1 MKPGLLTSSV
11 LIVFIGS
18 GLFAQN
24 NPKSS
29 MEKSSR
35 EESYIL
41 ADISYMNDAVFMGR
55 RGSIAAPY
63 ILPSIGYYDKS
74 GFFADV
80 SASWLTS
87 SEEQRVDLFLATA
100 GYLFG
105 SGKWNGGISG
115 TAYFYNADSY
125 NVQSEVVADITA
137 ILSYDLKAVELTVYA
152 SSYFNKNSSPD
163 IFLGL
168 MADHTFY
175 AANNNFLITPRVSL
189 YAGSQYFYEEYY
201 SSSRLGNRKG
211 QGKGSGA
218 NEPTEATSVKIAEAS
233 EFNLLNVELS
243 LPLQYYRNQFIFSFT
258 PAWAFPQSSATL
270 TTTDAVFEEDLNN
283 VFYWSVGISYWFPV
297 N

>member
-1 MKPGLLTSSV
+1 MKPGLFRSSI

-29 MEKSSR
+29 IEKSNE
-35 EESYIL
+35 EESYLL
-41 ADISYMNDAVFMGR
+41 ADISYMNDALFMGR
-55 RGSIAAPY
+55 RDSIAAPY

-87 SEEQRVDLFLATA
+87 SEEQRVDLFLVTA

-105 SGKWNGGISG
+105 AGKWTGGISG
-115 TAYFYNADSY
+115 TAYFYDEDSY
-125 NVQSEVVADITA
+125 NVQSEVVADITG
-137 ILSYDLKAVELTVYA
+137 ILSYDLKAVELSVYA

-175 AANNNFLITPRVSL
+175 AAGNNFLITPRVSL

-201 SSSRLGNRKG
+201 STSRLGNRKG
-211 QGKGSGA
+211 HGKGSGT
-218 NEPTEATSVKIAEAS
+218 NGPTEATSVKIAEAS
-233 EFNLLNVELS
+233 EFNLLNVDLS
-243 LPLQYYRNQFIFSFT
+243 LPLQYYHNQFIFSFT

-270 TTTDAVFEEDLNN
+270 TTADAVFEEELNN
-283 VFYWSVGISYWFPV
+283 VFYWSAGISYWFGT